1 MTGRSRKEIQTPG
14 PLLPT
19 LTIGVDRNPNWSG
32 RIEMSAVE
40 TQGTRAAAPHR
51 KRQIL
56 RLGVIAT
63 QLAILAALLGF
74 WQFAVTE
81 ATLPY
86 FSRPTLVAARL
97 YDLLSHP
104 DIYGHM
110 YVTLIEIVSGY
121 LLGTAVGLS
130 LGFILGRSRFLS
142 AALQPFIM
150 GLYSIPKIALAPV
163 FIVWLGLGMAS
174 KVAVVFVASFFL
186 IFNTYSGLLGVNEE
200 LVRLARLM
208 GASWPQTTFRV
219 ILPAAAGQIFLG
231 LRTAVPYAVIG
242 AVIGEYIGASE
253 GLGYFILYASQTY
266 DAPSLFA
273 GIIILVAIV
282 FAVNFGLGWLEAKV
296 IRWRKVAGQTVQL

>member
-1 MTGRSRKEIQTPG
+1 MTAAETPAT
-14 PLLPT
+14 T
-19 LTIGVDRNPNWSG
+19 LTGTKRKRRSG
-32 RIEMSAVE
+32 R
-40 TQGTRAAAPHR
+40 
-51 KRQIL
+51 
-56 RLGVIAT
+56 LGIVAT
-63 QLAILAALLGF
+63 QLSILVALLLC
-74 WQFAVTE
+74 WQFGVSD

-86 FSRPTLVAARL
+86 FSRPSLVAARL
-97 YDLLSHP
+97 FDLLSHH
-104 DIYGHM
+104 DIYRHM
-110 YVTLIEIVSGY
+110 YVTLVEIALGY
-121 LLGTAVGLS
+121 ALGAAFGLT

-142 AALQPFIM
+142 AALQPYII

-163 FIVWLGLGMAS
+163 FIVWLGLGIAS

-186 IFNTYSGLLGVNEE
+186 VFFNTYSGLLAVNEE

-208 GASWPQTTFRV
+208 GASWPQTLWRV
-219 ILPAAAGQIFLG
+219 IVPAAADQIFLG

-282 FAVNFGLGWLEAKV
+282 FAVNFGLNRLEGRV
-296 IRWRKVAGQTVQL
+296 IRWRKVAGQTVQI